1 MLLQDTVYVCLI
13 MQKCSRANSNN
24 LTRCDIS
31 VYASKKNNIDRSRS
45 ITFVLYPSRLVQ
57 NEREII
63 NIIACFFSLVFLLD
77 ETDIHNY
84 KDES

>member
-1 MLLQDTVYVCLI
+1 MNVYVCLI

-45 ITFVLYPSRLVQ
+45 ITFVLSASRLVQ

-63 NIIACFFSLVFLLD
+63 NIIACFSFREFFLLD